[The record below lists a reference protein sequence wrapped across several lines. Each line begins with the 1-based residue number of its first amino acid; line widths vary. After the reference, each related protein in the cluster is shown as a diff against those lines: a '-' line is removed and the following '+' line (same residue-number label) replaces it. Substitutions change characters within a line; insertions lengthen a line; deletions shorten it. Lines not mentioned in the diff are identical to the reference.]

1 MEITSRTLQRPIL
14 EFTPFRCM
22 RCRVTSIGQMLIV
35 AQDRTIERLWHM
47 FVPPIMTYLDDY
59 QAAYKLKGVD
69 LVLHLLKNTPAH
81 LLRRTGM
88 DVLLATVS
96 KSLHR

>member
-1 MEITSRTLQRPIL
+1 
-14 EFTPFRCM
+14 
-22 RCRVTSIGQMLIV
+22 
-35 AQDRTIERLWHM
+35 M

-69 LVLHLLKNTPAH
+69 LVLQLLKNTPAH

-96 KSLHR
+96 TEMVYTAVGGVTNLTAVPQNVSHVPTQPRDA

>member
-1 MEITSRTLQRPIL
+1 
-14 EFTPFRCM
+14 M
-22 RCRVTSIGQMLIV
+22 RYLIAPAGSMLTV
-35 AQDRTIERLWHM
+35 AQDRNIERLWHM

-59 QAAYKLKGVD
+59 QAAFKLHGVD
-69 LVLHLLKNTPAH
+69 LVVHLLTITPAQ

-96 KSLHR
+96 FKV